1 MKYAIV
7 DIGSNAIK
15 YKIFNK
21 NLELD
26 EYYRHPLR
34 LGRDVFSKG
43 YLEEKTIQNLLHL
56 LLEYKNI
63 LKKNKITNVNFIATS
78 ALRDA
83 ENAKEIRDLL
93 KQHNIDIKIISGDVE
108 ASLLAEFNEDKI
120 NSAVIDIGGGSLEIC
135 INSNNNIHAKSF
147 QLGVVRLL
155 NFTQEA
161 KSQAFEELSLWLNQ
175 FKSIDHLYGLGG
187 NLRALMQANDIKGPI
202 NTNDFSRYVKE
213 YLSIDSSVLIDEF
226 KIPKDRIDI
235 IPEALNLYSLIIK
248 QLNAQIIENTFWSI
262 SDGLVKK
269 ILRDQ
274 L

>member
-63 LKKNKITNVNFIATS
+63 FKKNKITNVNFIATS
-78 ALRDA
+78 ALRDT

-108 ASLLAEFNEDKI
+108 ASLLAEFNEDKK

-147 QLGVVRLL
+147 QLGAVRLL
-155 NFTQEA
+155 NFTEEQ

-235 IPEALNLYSLIIK
+235 ISEALNLHSLIIK

>member
-63 LKKNKITNVNFIATS
+63 FKKNKITNVNFIATS

-202 NTNDFSRYVKE
+202 NTYDFSRYVKE